1 MLLSQASEA
10 LLYSKMGC
18 SLGQTVNIIGNRREN
33 STSFHLSLSFG
44 PKPLTAMPLSQPAQ
58 SGGNCVSHR

>member
-33 STSFHLSLSFG
+33 STGSTSLCRSD
-44 PKPLTAMPLSQPAQ
+44 LAMPLSQPAQ
-58 SGGNCVSHR
+58 GCPKLKAEGK